1 MKHIL
6 LVDDVTLNIKC
17 ATEILKDSYE
27 ITTAKSGR
35 KALLALKETI
45 PDLILLDEEMPE
57 MNGYDVLEKIKA
69 EPNLSDIPVIFLT
82 EDQERKTESRA
93 FALGV
98 ADFICKPFGPED
110 MVSRIEKVLQMNER
124 DEKGSGTKKD
134 LLTGL
139 PDKKYLEEKLKQV
152 SNTKEKGVF
161 LLMDLDNFRLVNENY
176 GYGIGDQVLIKAAQ
190 VLTEEAPFGDVVCR
204 IEDDE
209 FAIFLQGE
217 YEQDKIR
224 NIIRRIIAGMEYE
237 IGEYLSDDNEFKVSV
252 SIGIARFPDDGA
264 DYTELYKLA
273 DKALYYVKQ
282 NGKRGYHFYRD
293 KAEAEQSN
301 DEEDNLI
308 NLMQLERLIQEKE
321 YATGAYRVEYHS
333 FKRIYHFVS
342 RCMERKSQDAQLVLF
357 TLYSSEECEKKGG
370 REESAMLILE
380 KAIAKSLRRGDVA
393 TRCGNCQYV
402 VILMNASAEN
412 GDLVAGR
419 IKDKFINMI
428 QDDTMSISYERQ
440 SIEKKNK

>member
-17 ATEILKDSYE
+17 AVEILKDSYE

-35 KALLALKETI
+35 KALLSLKENI

-57 MNGYDVLEKIKA
+57 MSGYDVLEKIKA
-69 EPNLSDIPVIFLT
+69 ESNLADIPVIFLT
-82 EDQERKTESRA
+82 EDQGRLSA
-93 FALGV
+93 NNGLALGV
-98 ADFICKPFGPED
+98 ADYICKPFGPED
-110 MVSRIEKVLQMNER
+110 MISRIEKVLQMNER
-124 DEKGSGTKKD
+124 KEKSSGMKKD

-139 PDKKYLEEKLKQV
+139 PDKKYLEEKLKQA
-152 SNTKEKGVF
+152 SAARDKGVF
-161 LLMDLDNFRLVNENY
+161 LLLDLDNFRLVNENY

-209 FAIFLQGE
+209 FAMFLQGE
-217 YEQDKIR
+217 YAQDKIR
-224 NIIRRIIAGMEYE
+224 NIIRRMIAGMEYE
-237 IGEYLSDDNEFKVSV
+237 IGEYLSDDNEFKVSISVGV
-252 SIGIARFPDDGA
+252 SRLPEDGA
-264 DYTELYKLA
+264 EFDELYKLA

-293 KAEAEQSN
+293 KADAEQSD

-357 TLYSSEECEKKGG
+357 TLSSTEDCEKKGG
-370 REESAMLILE
+370 KEENAMLILE

-412 GDLVAGR
+412 GDMVAAR
-419 IKDKFINMI
+419 IKDKFVNLI
-428 QDDTMSISYERQ
+428 QDDTMRISYERQ

>member
-17 ATEILKDSYE
+17 ASEILKDSYE

-35 KALLALKETI
+35 KALFALKDNI

-57 MNGYDVLEKIKA
+57 MSGYDVLEKIKS
-69 EPNLSDIPVIFLT
+69 EPNLAEIPVILLT
-82 EDQERKTESRA
+82 EDQEKKNEN
-93 FALGV
+93 LGLGAGA
-98 ADFICKPFGPED
+98 ADFICKPFSPED
-110 MVSRIEKVLQMNER
+110 MVTRIERVLQMNER
-124 DEKGSGTKKD
+124 GSGASGIKKD

-139 PDKKYLEEKLKQV
+139 LDKKYLEEKLEQV
-152 SNTKEKGVF
+152 VAAKEKGVF
-161 LLMDLDNFRLVNENY
+161 LLLNLDNFRLVNENY
-176 GYGIGDQVLIKAAQ
+176 GYGIGDEVLIKAAQ
-190 VLTEEAPFGDVVCR
+190 VLTEEAPFGDLVCR
-204 IEDDE
+204 MEDDE
-209 FAIFLQGE
+209 FVLFLQGE
-217 YEQDKIR
+217 YEQHKIR
-224 NIIRRIIAGMEYE
+224 NVIRRIIAGMEYE
-237 IGEYLSDDNEFKVSV
+237 IGEYLADDNEFKVSASV
-252 SIGIARFPDDGA
+252 GISRLPEDGETF
-264 DYTELYKLA
+264 TELYNLA

-293 KAEAEQSN
+293 RSEVEESE

-333 FKRIYHFVS
+333 FKRIYHFVA

-357 TLYSSEECEKKGG
+357 TLSAAEDCEKKGG
-370 REESAMLILE
+370 REENAMAVLE

-393 TRCGNCQYV
+393 TRCGSCQYV
-402 VILMNASAEN
+402 VILMNATAEN
-412 GDLVAGR
+412 GDMVAGR
-419 IKDKFINMI
+419 IRDKFINMV
-428 QDDTMSISYERQ
+428 QDPTLSISYEKQ

>member
-17 ATEILKDSYE
+17 ASEILNESYE

-57 MNGYDVLEKIKA
+57 MSGYDVLEKIKA
-69 EPNLSDIPVIFLT
+69 EPNLADIPVIFLT
-82 EDQERKTESRA
+82 EDQDKKNESRG
-93 FALGV
+93 FESGV
-98 ADFICKPFGPED
+98 ADYICKPFNPED
-110 MVSRIEKVLQMNER
+110 MYTRIEKVLQMNER
-124 DEKGSGTKKD
+124 SDGGSGMRKD

-139 PDKKYLEEKLKQV
+139 PDKKYLEEKLGQV
-152 SNTKEKGVF
+152 IAAKEKGVF
-161 LLMDLDNFRLVNENY
+161 LLLDLDNFRLINENY
-176 GYGIGDQVLIKAAQ
+176 GYGIGDQVMIKASQ
-190 VLTEEAPFGDVVCR
+190 VLTEEAPYGDVVCR

-209 FAIFLQGE
+209 FAIFLQGD
-217 YEQDKIR
+217 YQRDKIR

-237 IGEYLSDDNEFKVSV
+237 IGEYLGDDNEFKVSV
-252 SIGIARFPDDGA
+252 SVGVARLPEDGM
-264 DYTELYKLA
+264 DFDGLYKLA

-293 KAEAEQSN
+293 RAETEHSV
-301 DEEDNLI
+301 DEEDSLI

-357 TLYSSEECEKKGG
+357 TLSISEECEKKGG
-370 REESAMLILE
+370 REENAMLVLE
-380 KAIAKSLRRGDVA
+380 KAISKSLRRGDVA

-402 VILMNASAEN
+402 VILMNASNEN
-412 GDLVAGR
+412 GDMVAGR

-428 QDDTMSISYERQ
+428 QDDSLSISYERQ
-440 SIEKKNK
+440 SIEKKSK